1 LGQKLGQML
10 TTEGTPERRMRVA
23 KNRQRGLGPKVAEA
37 AAGVG
42 EHRGSVGEL
51 MDAAPMLNGDWS
63 ELPSGRQ
70 RWLRAAPT

>member
-1 LGQKLGQML
+1 ML